1 MESFTQGAVNFTA
14 RESRYGEFCSASIN
28 PLDDQTYSPKW
39 LTDLEL
45 SYRWSSYTFA
55 VGAENL
61 FDTFPDRNLRAGTP
75 SGSAQVGSAG
85 VFLYPINSPFGMNGR
100 FVYTRVSY
108 SF

>member
-1 MESFTQGAVNFTA
+1 MENYNQGAVSITA
-14 RESRYGEFCSASIN
+14 RESRYGEFCSASVN
-28 PLDDQTYSPKW
+28 PLDDQIYGAKW
-39 LTDLEL
+39 LSDLEV
-45 SYRWSSYTFA
+45 SYNWSTYTFA

-61 FDTFPDRNLRAGTP
+61 FDTFPDRNLRAGIP

-108 SF
+108 RF

>member
-1 MESFTQGAVNFTA
+1 MKKLAIAWNATLALLYVLA
-14 RESRYGEFCSASIN
+14 LPIYAA
-28 PLDDQTYSPKW
+28 KW
-39 LTDLEL
+39 LSDLEI
-45 SYRWSSYTFA
+45 SYNWRTYTFA

-61 FDTFPDRNLRAGTP
+61 FDTFPDKNLRAGIP

-108 SF
+108 RF